1 MTATTRAFCTR
12 LKRFT
17 SELCAWA
24 HKEAGK
30 KVKPSNKSVMRK
42 GSGRGIKRSTKIAG
56 KSSRSV
62 GVKVKNQVKM
72 KSSKDRPARIEDEYV
87 RLFTVPDTPHECF
100 YSEEYDLRQPS
111 ALKYVPST
119 TEPNAEV

>member
-1 MTATTRAFCTR
+1 M
-12 LKRFT
+12 
-17 SELCAWA
+17 
-24 HKEAGK
+24 K
-30 KVKPSNKSVMRK
+30 KPVKNLVPK
-42 GSGRGIKRSTKIAG
+42 GSGRDIKRSTKTAG

-72 KSSKDRPARIEDEYV
+72 KSSMDRPARIENEYL
-87 RLFTVPDTPHECF
+87 RLFTVPDSPREPF
-100 YSEEYDLRQPS
+100 YSDDYNLEQPS

>member
-1 MTATTRAFCTR
+1 MKQRDKS
-12 LKRFT
+12 LMPKR
-17 SELCAWA
+17 
-24 HKEAGK
+24 
-30 KVKPSNKSVMRK
+30 SVRD
-42 GSGRGIKRSTKIAG
+42 IKRSTKTAG

-62 GVKVKNQVKM
+62 GVNVKNKVKM
-72 KSSKDRPARIEDEYV
+72 KPSKDRPARIENEYV
-87 RLFTVPDTPHECF
+87 RLFTVPDAPHECF

>member
-1 MTATTRAFCTR
+1 MNQRDKS
-12 LKRFT
+12 LMPKR
-17 SELCAWA
+17 
-24 HKEAGK
+24 G
-30 KVKPSNKSVMRK
+30 VRD
-42 GSGRGIKRSTKIAG
+42 IKRSTKTAG

-62 GVKVKNQVKM
+62 GVRVKNQVKM
-72 KSSKDRPARIEDEYV
+72 KSNKDRAVRIEDEYV
-87 RLFTVPDTPHECF
+87 RLFAVPDRPHECF